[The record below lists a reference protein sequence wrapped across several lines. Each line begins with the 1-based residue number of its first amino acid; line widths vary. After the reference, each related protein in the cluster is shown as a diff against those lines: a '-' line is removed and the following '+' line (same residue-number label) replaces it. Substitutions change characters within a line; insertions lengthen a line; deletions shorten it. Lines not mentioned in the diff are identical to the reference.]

1 MSNEQKWVANV
12 FVVNKENL
20 KEAIHLAMDE
30 LAKADPEAADEW
42 ARLRILEDN
51 AQ

>member
-1 MSNEQKWVANV
+1 LSKENWVANV

-30 LAKADPEAADEW
+30 LAKADPGAADEW
-42 ARLRILEDN
+42 ARLRLLGDTE
-51 AQ
+51 A